1 MHQRRLITTC
11 TLLFVIRERNYV
23 KTQEISN
30 RCIVTLSK
38 YVCNIFFMNSVSLL
52 IKEMLML
59 HRFNHNAFAVSV
71 LLSKRLDFSRE
82 LAVMTC
88 YVGSA
93 VMQFF
98 YKL

>member
-1 MHQRRLITTC
+1 
-11 TLLFVIRERNYV
+11 
-23 KTQEISN
+23 
-30 RCIVTLSK
+30 
-38 YVCNIFFMNSVSLL
+38 MNSVSLL